1 MWSNVPCTWLDRR
14 ASITG
19 TFMKIMILHT
29 FWYYTSGLLLDARQ
43 MVYTKCDEMLL
54 VGWSLFAMQHKG
66 LEEYYTS
73 VLNNRLLLIIIR
85 AEIKSKEI

>member
-1 MWSNVPCTWLDRR
+1 
-14 ASITG
+14 
-19 TFMKIMILHT
+19 
-29 FWYYTSGLLLDARQ
+29 

-73 VLNNRLLLIIIR
+73 VLNNRQLLTIIR
-85 AEIKSKEI
+85 AEIKSKEILADFVKKYYGTIIRHTRVLRQPHFHLLQVY